1 MCELYH
7 LPWEYDI
14 RLNQNFTDK
23 YKNKSMCTTFKIF
36 AQLSKT
42 GIHSSAEYYVFT
54 NVPQLA

>member
-1 MCELYH
+1 M
-7 LPWEYDI
+7 PWENDI

-23 YKNKSMCTTFKIF
+23 YKNKSMCRTFKIF